1 MTDYSEYT
9 REQLIAR
16 IRELENLTEAFR
28 EEKDNQELLKF
39 SWTGNL
45 GHWYWD
51 FTSNKV
57 TFNPLKV
64 ITLGYSREEVPEEV
78 TYQFFTERLH
88 PDDYERVMEEMRQH
102 LKGEREVW
110 EVEYRIQ
117 TRQGKWKHFHDRGK
131 VTKRDD
137 QGNPLFLSGIVFDIT
152 HKKEMEQELEEKNH
166 RLEEEVKN
174 RDKFFSIIS
183 HDMKKSFQHLIGF
196 PELLLMN
203 YDSYS
208 NDKIREM
215 IDIIRRDAENTYSLL
230 ENLFEWS
237 QAKRGAMT
245 FEPVYFNLL
254 ELAESSLNLLNPLA
268 RSKELEMTHNIP
280 NITVYGDKNM
290 LYSVLRNLIHNAI
303 KFSQPKGKVE
313 VSARLT
319 GDMLLVSVHDNGTGM
334 PEELRKNLFQMEK
347 DVSRSGTTGEKGTG
361 LGLILCKEF
370 VEKHSGTIWVEET
383 SEKGTTFSFSIP
395 KSKSENTK

>member
-9 REQLIAR
+9 REQLISR
-16 IRELENLTEAFR
+16 VQELENLNEAFL
-28 EEKDNQELLKF
+28 EEKEKEELLKF

-51 FTSNKV
+51 FTINKV

-64 ITLGYSREEVPEEV
+64 MALGYSREEVPEEV
-78 TYQFFTERLH
+78 TYQFFTDRLH
-88 PDDYERVMEEMRQH
+88 PDDYERVMEEMRLH

-117 TRQGKWKHFHDRGK
+117 TKQGQWKHFHDRGK
-131 VTKRDD
+131 VTKRDE

-152 HKKEMEQELEEKNH
+152 KKKETEEELEEKNKQ
-166 RLEEEVKN
+166 LNEEINN

-183 HDMKKSFQHLIGF
+183 HDLKKSFQHLIGF
-196 PELLLMN
+196 PELLLVN

-215 IDIIRRDAENTYSLL
+215 IDIVRKDAENTYTLL

-245 FEPVYFNLL
+245 FEPRYFNLP
-254 ELAESSLNLLNPLA
+254 ELAETSLNLLQPLA
-268 RSKELEMTHNIP
+268 RSKELEMSHNIP
-280 NITVYGDKNM
+280 DIKVYGDKNM

-303 KFSQPKGKVE
+303 KFSQTKGKVK
-313 VSARLT
+313 VSARFEDDTLY
-319 GDMLLVSVHDNGTGM
+319 VSVHDNGTGM
-334 PEELRKNLFQMEK
+334 PEEIRENLFRMEK
-347 DVSRSGTTGEKGTG
+347 DVSRTGTIGEKGSG

-370 VEKHSGTIWVEET
+370 VEKHGGTIWVEKT

-395 KSKSENTK
+395 QNT